1 MEKILHGNV
10 AVVTGAARGI
20 GRGIAIELA
29 KEGAYIVVA
38 DLNESGSEETA
49 EMIRNLGGQAFVVPG
64 DVTEPNYQQEL
75 VNSTLRSYGSIDT
88 LINNAA
94 LVDFGRDIVL
104 NPSEVETRRVW
115 EVNYHAPRQ
124 LSHLV
129 AKEMVATKT
138 PGSII
143 FLTSVHAHLV
153 RMQEH
158 YHGAKSALEA
168 LMREMAV
175 QYGGYG
181 IRVNAIAPGSIHE
194 KANATLEELKSGHFA
209 DETALR
215 RRGLPSEIGK
225 AAVFL
230 ASPYFSSY
238 VTASTIPVNGGIIE
252 YNWVTKQ
259 FYQEN

>member
-1 MEKILHGNV
+1 MEKILDGNI
-10 AVVTGAARGI
+10 AIVTGAARGI
-20 GRGIAIELA
+20 GRGIALELA
-29 KEGAYIVVA
+29 KEGAHVVIA
-38 DLNESGSEETA
+38 DLNEFGSEETA
-49 EMIRNLGGQAFVVPG
+49 ETIRSLGNQALVISG
-64 DVTEPNYQQEL
+64 DVTQPIYQEEL
-75 VNSTLRSYGSIDT
+75 LNSTLHHFGRIDT

-94 LVDFGRDIVL
+94 LVDFGSDIVL
-104 NPSEVETRRVW
+104 NPSEEETRRVW

-129 AKEMVATKT
+129 AKHMAETQR

-158 YHGAKSALEA
+158 YHGTKTALEA

-194 KANATLEELKSGHFA
+194 KADADLDELKRGHFA
-209 DETALR
+209 NETALR
-215 RRGLPSEIGK
+215 RRGLALEIGR
-225 AAVFL
+225 AAVVL
-230 ASPYFSSY
+230 ASPHF
-238 VTASTIPVNGGIIE
+238 
-252 YNWVTKQ
+252 
-259 FYQEN
+259 